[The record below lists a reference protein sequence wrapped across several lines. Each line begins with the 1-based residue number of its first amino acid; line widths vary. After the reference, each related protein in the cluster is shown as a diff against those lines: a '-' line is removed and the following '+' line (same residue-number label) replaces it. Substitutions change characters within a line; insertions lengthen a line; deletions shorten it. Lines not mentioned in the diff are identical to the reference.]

1 MRVNSQ
7 RSALSPAEQNI
18 TVGRRRIA
26 ITCAADGDG
35 GDGGDGC
42 VCARVCAR
50 VRAACAP
57 VRVCARACMRACV
70 CACVLCLQYTITYL
84 MQADNNDNK
93 KCYPIFHTHQT
104 LW

>member
-7 RSALSPAEQNI
+7 RSALSQAEQNI

-26 ITCAADGDG
+26 ITCAAD

-70 CACVLCLQYTITYL
+70 RVCMRDVFAIY
-84 MQADNNDNK
+84 DK
-93 KCYPIFHTHQT
+93 IFDAG
-104 LW
+104 

>member
-1 MRVNSQ
+1 MWLDVAASNNDPFHVCTNF
-7 RSALSPAEQNI
+7 AD
-18 TVGRRRIA
+18 TVISLGGIPYV
-26 ITCAADGDG
+26 IHADRGTEN
-35 GDGGDGC
+35 
-42 VCARVCAR
+42 
-50 VRAACAP
+50 

-70 CACVLCLQYTITYL
+70 CACVMCLQYTIKYL

>member
-1 MRVNSQ
+1 M
-7 RSALSPAEQNI
+7 AEVEVTEED
-18 TVGRRRIA
+18 TVDRNNWRRKI
-26 ITCAADGDG
+26 
-35 GDGGDGC
+35 
-42 VCARVCAR
+42 V
-50 VRAACAP
+50 CAP

-70 CACVLCLQYTITYL
+70 CTCVMCLQYTIKYL